1 MMKRLIMLLAAVAV
15 LLGGCRREERWP
27 LEFSSYPTVDSCYI
41 FAGGAIGTFVS
52 HQDVAFVH
60 SLNRLQFLG
69 QDINRYIMIIIA
81 GGEDF
86 LDENKDI
93 TDCYT
98 ILRKY
103 SDVLRDAAEFD
114 LFSAMQGSWQS
125 QRINEE
131 GYTADVWIDGTF
143 VFRKDN
149 IVSYLLTQSRA
160 NSLYNTKPT
169 IHKPVVF
176 KLAPEEKLNLND
188 VLKGGLTDATLAE
201 LVSRIRAANSNT
213 SYLDDYA
220 SAMEENPY
228 ENFLFDANGMR
239 WYLDMPLTDEHYE
252 YTLSWAELKGLINN
266 DIFKLPSK
274 REEKYYLCGSS
285 KGVSP
290 APAQPMNNV
299 TEAVTEAPACE
310 VDAEV
315 AVPLDAE
322 IDTDGEIT
330 RAAVNRDP
338 RGNFLLEGDFMETGQ
353 IKCGLRDAGSYA
365 PIFLHLEYYE
375 NVLYLTYSGGDRQ
388 ELPLSEVKDG
398 GQIRHYAMGSSQYYS
413 YDSRFNKIS
422 IIRGFEV
429 NGQGYWVEVVPA
441 GGGYSGRS
449 SAQSDYSNQQQMM
462 QQQQD
467 YQKQQL
473 EQQYRSQ
480 YAMWEQTV
488 QNTWNTLTGM
498 VSGAARTS
506 VRMQLRNAQSEMR
519 SVRQNA
525 RMQGINIM
533 ASPWENASIPYG
545 LDD

>member
-27 LEFSSYPTVDSCYI
+27 LEFGSYPTVDSCYI
-41 FAGGAIGTFVS
+41 FAGEAIGTFVS

-69 QDINRYIMIIIA
+69 QRINHFILIIIT

-86 LDENKDI
+86 LNENKEI
-93 TDCYT
+93 TECNML
-98 ILRKY
+98 LRRY
-103 SDVLRDAAEFD
+103 NDVLRDAAEFD
-114 LFSAMQGSWQS
+114 LYSATQSSWQS
-125 QRINEE
+125 QKIEEE
-131 GYTADVWIDGTF
+131 GYTAESWIEGTF
-143 VFRKDN
+143 VYRKGN
-149 IVSYLLTQSRA
+149 IVSYLITKSRS
-160 NSLYNTKPT
+160 NSSYNIKPT
-169 IHKPVVF
+169 IHRPVIF
-176 KLAPEEKLNLND
+176 RLAPEDKLNLDD
-188 VLKGGLTDATLAE
+188 VLKGGMTDATLAE
-201 LVSRIRAANSNT
+201 LVSRIRATNSNT
-213 SYLDDYA
+213 SFLDEYA

-228 ENFLFDANGMR
+228 ENFLFDAGGMR

-252 YTLSWAELKGLINN
+252 YTLSWDEVKDLLNM

-274 REEKYYLCGSS
+274 REEHRYLGGFSDS
-285 KGVSP
+285 WSTGQAP
-290 APAQPMNNV
+290 DPAQPMGIFPEPAGEV
-299 TEAVTEAPACE
+299 PASEAAAEAPVCE
-310 VDAEV
+310 VEAEV
-315 AVPLDAE
+315 AVPLD
-322 IDTDGEIT
+322 
-330 RAAVNRDP
+330 DP
-338 RGNFLLEGDFMETGQ
+338 RGAFLLEGDFMETGQ

-365 PIFLHLEYYE
+365 PIYLHLEYYE

-441 GGGYSGRS
+441 GGGYSGS
-449 SAQSDYSNQQQMM
+449 SSNQSDYTNRQQMM

>member
-1 MMKRLIMLLAAVAV
+1 MMKRAIFLLATVAA
-15 LLGGCRREERWP
+15 LLLNGCKSEERWP
-27 LEFSSYPTVDSCYI
+27 LEYSSYPTADSSYI
-41 FAGGAIGTFVS
+41 FSGGSIGTFVS
-52 HQDVAFVH
+52 HLDVAFI
-60 SLNRLQFLG
+60 SRLNNFPFLG
-69 QDINRYIMIIIA
+69 RDINRFIMITIA
-81 GGEDF
+81 GGQGF

-93 TDCYT
+93 TECNT
-98 ILRKY
+98 LLQKY

-114 LFSAMQGSWQS
+114 LFSATQSSWQS

-149 IVSYLLTQSRA
+149 IVSYLLTQRRG
-160 NSLYNTKPT
+160 NSLYNIQPI
-169 IHKPVVF
+169 IHKPLVF
-176 KLAPEEKLNLND
+176 RLAPEDKLNLND

-201 LVSRIRAANSNT
+201 LVSRIRASNPNT
-213 SYLDDYA
+213 SFLDDYA

-228 ENFLFDANGMR
+228 ENFLFDAGGMR

-274 REEKYYLCGSS
+274 REEKFYLCGSAGGKS
-285 KGVSP
+285 S
-290 APAQPMNNV
+290 APAQPADV
-299 TEAVTEAPACE
+299 FPAWEEPVSPAEAPASEVAVEAPVCE

-315 AVPLDAE
+315 AVPLD
-322 IDTDGEIT
+322 
-330 RAAVNRDP
+330 DP
-338 RGNFLLEGDFMETGQ
+338 RGDFLLEGDFMETGQ

-365 PIFLHLEYYE
+365 PIYLHLEYYE

-413 YDSRFNKIS
+413 YDSRFNKVN

-441 GGGYSGRS
+441 GGGYSGS
-449 SAQSDYSNQQQMM
+449 STSSNGSYNQQQMM

-506 VRMQLRNAQSEMR
+506 VRMQLRNAQSQMR

-525 RMQGINIM
+525 QMQGVHIM

>member
-1 MMKRLIMLLAAVAV
+1 MLAALVA
-15 LLGGCRREERWP
+15 LLLNSCKSEERWP
-27 LEFSSYPTVDSCYI
+27 LEYTSYPTVDSCYI
-41 FAGGAIGTFVS
+41 SAGGLSGTFVS
-52 HQDVAFVH
+52 HLDVAFI
-60 SLNRLQFLG
+60 SRLNRFPFLG
-69 QDINRYIMIIIA
+69 QDINRYIMTIVA
-81 GGEDF
+81 GGGEF
-86 LDENKDI
+86 LNENKEI
-93 TDCYT
+93 SECNML
-98 ILRKY
+98 LRRY
-103 SDVLRDAAEFD
+103 VDVLRDAAEFD
-114 LFSAMQGSWQS
+114 LFSASQSSWQS
-125 QRINEE
+125 QKIEEE
-131 GYTADVWIDGTF
+131 GYTADAWINGTF
-143 VFRKDN
+143 VHRKGN

-169 IHKPVVF
+169 IHKPVIF
-176 KLAPEEKLNLND
+176 KLAPEHKLNLDD

-239 WYLDMPLTDEHYE
+239 WYLDMPLTNEHYE
-252 YTLSWAELKGLINN
+252 YTLSWEEVKDLLNM

-290 APAQPMNNV
+290 VPAQPMNNV

-322 IDTDGEIT
+322 IDTDGDIT

-338 RGNFLLEGDFMETGQ
+338 RGNFLLEGDFMETGK

-365 PIFLHLEYYE
+365 PIYLHLEYYE

-388 ELPLSEVKDG
+388 ELPLSEVRDG

-429 NGQGYWVEVVPA
+429 DGQGYWVEVVPA
-441 GGGYSGRS
+441 GGGYSGS
-449 SAQSDYSNQQQMM
+449 SAPSNGSYNQQQMM

-498 VSGAARTS
+498 VNGAARTS
-506 VRMQLRNAQSEMR
+506 VRMQLRNAQSQMR
-519 SVRQNA
+519 AVRQNA
-525 RMQGINIM
+525 QMQGVHIM